1 MKRLVFFPSDPIQ
14 AYIKKGRDYNFL
26 DEYYNPGGF
35 FDEVI
40 CLSPWGDKEDET
52 ISKIRYIKASPYKF
66 KSIIEKL
73 KPDVVRGYGGYCC
86 ADWVSYN
93 KVKGIP
99 TVVSVHDTNPQLIH
113 PSLAYADGIM
123 CMSHAVKDSVLKLVP
138 NVTDKVWVM
147 PNRIDVEIYSKKD
160 DQQVFNEL
168 NRRFPGKYHVLHVG
182 RKVEQKNL
190 DTVIKAMKNLDRDVV
205 TVFVGNGDT
214 EFYKNLAKQEGVFD
228 RCYFVDRVESTEL
241 PYWYSWCD
249 CMCTPSRWEGFGYVF
264 VEAAACEAAIIT
276 SNIGPMNEY
285 LENNTNAILVDE
297 YENPTK
303 LSDAINMC
311 ISSDKNIQ
319 EMKKNARSVGLRF
332 SKDRIDKQEIEIYKE
347 MIQLKPNDNNYYQLK
362 YKMITRDWIN
372 SLKNFV
378 YSVFKRK
385 K

>member
-14 AYIKKGRDYNFL
+14 DYIKKGRDYNFL

-66 KSIIEKL
+66 KSIIKKL
-73 KPDVVRGYGGYCC
+73 KPDVMRGYGGYCC
-86 ADWVSYN
+86 ADWVSFN

-113 PSLAYADGIM
+113 SSLAYADGII

-147 PNRIDVEIYSKKD
+147 PNRIDVETYSKKD

-182 RKVEQKNL
+182 RKAEQKNL

-214 EFYKNLAKQEGVFD
+214 ELYKNLAKQEGVFD

-311 ISSDKNIQ
+311 ISNDKNIQ

-347 MIQLKPNDNNYYQLK
+347 MIQLKSNDNNNYQLK
-362 YKMITRDWIN
+362 YKMITSDWIN

-378 YSVFKRK
+378 YSVFKRNK
-385 K
+385 